1 VIQRIQ
7 TLYLALAAVCFVLV
21 LVGGPVFHGAAS
33 GMYGWYM
40 PAVVLLCGLA
50 ALGSIGAIFLYTDR
64 RRQRSA
70 VVGLQF
76 LALLAMIVFYG
87 GLFLAGEL
95 GIGTDEQA
103 VLDVVALLSLPF
115 GYVFLFMARRGIDKD
130 IALVRS
136 MDRLR

>member
-21 LVGGPVFHGAAS
+21 LVGGPVFHGATS